1 MEICQLTCH
10 DFIWIVKLLAM
21 NRTKVRHRPFA
32 PNAVSIRFDGMR
44 WVRRRSLSIY
54 SIQLDFCFHS
64 QSGSWNGSRSKLDRA
79 PIEDIDTIIHF
90 CSSTHWAE
98 RKDGLTS
105 LTQYLSEGKYLT
117 PDQLQNILDLFRKM
131 FMDTHTKVYALFLDT
146 VNELIILHS
155 NDLYDW
161 LFILLTR
168 LFNKLGTELLG
179 SMHGKI
185 WKTLSLVHEYFPSE
199 LQLKAVFR

>member
-1 MEICQLTCH
+1 M
-10 DFIWIVKLLAM
+10 
-21 NRTKVRHRPFA
+21 
-32 PNAVSIRFDGMR
+32 
-44 WVRRRSLSIY
+44 
-54 SIQLDFCFHS
+54 
-64 QSGSWNGSRSKLDRA
+64 QSGSWNGSRNKLDRA

>member
-1 MEICQLTCH
+1 MSRLHLNRKASRDESDESEASSICSERSFDSFRRNEVSATPFTFISFDLTR
-10 DFIWIVKLLAM
+10 LLF
-21 NRTKVRHRPFA
+21 PF
-32 PNAVSIRFDGMR
+32 
-44 WVRRRSLSIY
+44 
-54 SIQLDFCFHS
+54 S
-64 QSGSWNGSRSKLDRA
+64 QSGSWNGSRNKLDRA